1 MARDA
6 TGGVGGA
13 QRARQRHLMPGRERP
28 LTRGD
33 FALLFGVAIVI
44 ACWIDVA
51 IAAPRLAFFL
61 VADDGASTSDQSFER
76 ATITSPWGREN
87 LMIARAPSLEIEAS
101 HITSAT
107 VERRKMG
114 QGSLGSE
121 GSYFALF
128 LRIEPDTAKRI
139 HNCTGANV
147 GSRVDIRLDSKRLS
161 VAKIHEATG
170 TALMIFLTETEE
182 ERVKQLLLSISDR
195 LSWK

>member
-1 MARDA
+1 
-6 TGGVGGA
+6 
-13 QRARQRHLMPGRERP
+13 MPGRERP
-28 LTRGD
+28 LTRGGL
-33 FALLFGVAIVI
+33 ALLFGVAIVL

-61 VADDGASTSDQSFER
+61 VADDGASTSDKSLER
-76 ATITSPWGREN
+76 VTITSRWGREN

-107 VERRKMG
+107 VERRQIG
-114 QGSLGSE
+114 PGAPGRE

-128 LRIEPDTAKRI
+128 LRIEPDAGKRI
-139 HNCTGANV
+139 HDFIGAHV
-147 GSRVDIRLDSKRLS
+147 GRRVDIRLDGKRLS
-161 VAKIHEATG
+161 APKIHEAAG
-170 TALMIFLTETEE
+170 PALMIFLNETEE